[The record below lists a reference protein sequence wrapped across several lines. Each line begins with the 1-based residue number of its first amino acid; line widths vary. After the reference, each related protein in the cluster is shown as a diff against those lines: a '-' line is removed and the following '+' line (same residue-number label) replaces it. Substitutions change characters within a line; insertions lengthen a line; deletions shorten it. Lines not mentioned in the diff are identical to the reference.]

1 MSSMPISTL
10 AFTTTEAPGRLR
22 RLLSRLGPF
31 LRHRMAV
38 IGAVFCLAAVL
49 MAMFADVLATHH
61 PERTR
66 IRDAFKPPSAERVLG
81 ADHLGRDVYSR
92 VLYGSRISLAI
103 GVATVVLTGVI
114 GAAFGLIAG
123 YFRRL
128 DDPLMRVMDALM
140 AFPAIMLA
148 VAVTAALG
156 PSATNVVIALAAVY
170 VPRTAR
176 IVRASVLVVREMDY
190 VMAARA
196 LGASHFR
203 VIFRHILPNSLG
215 PLVVQLTF
223 VFAYAVLS
231 EAALSFLGMGP
242 PPPTPTWGNI
252 ISDGRDYL
260 REAPWICLYPGIA
273 ISVSVLGLNLLGDGL
288 RDILDPR
295 MKVQQG

>member
-1 MSSMPISTL
+1 MPTL
-10 AFTTTEAPGRLR
+10 THAFTTTDAPRRGRWKNSAWY
-22 RLLSRLGPF
+22 RL

-38 IGAVFCLAAVL
+38 IGFVFCLAALL
-49 MAMFADVLATHH
+49 MAGFADVLATHN

-66 IRDAFKPPSAERVLG
+66 IRDAFQAPSPAHVLG
-81 ADHLGRDVYSR
+81 ADHLGRDIWSR
-92 VLYGSRISLAI
+92 VVYGSRISIGI

-114 GAAFGLIAG
+114 GAAFGLISG

-140 AFPAIMLA
+140 AFPGVMLA
-148 VAVTAALG
+148 VAITAALG
-156 PSATNVVIALAAVY
+156 PSAVNVVIALTAVY

-176 IVRASVLVVREMDY
+176 ITRASVLVVREMDY
-190 VMAARA
+190 VQAARA
-196 LGASHFR
+196 LGAGHTR
-203 VIFRHILPNSLG
+203 MILRHILPNSLG

-260 REAPWICLYPGIA
+260 REAPWICLYPGLA
-273 ISVSVLGLNLLGDGL
+273 ISVTVLGLNLLGDGL
-288 RDILDPR
+288 RDVLDPR
-295 MKVQQG
+295 MKVTQG